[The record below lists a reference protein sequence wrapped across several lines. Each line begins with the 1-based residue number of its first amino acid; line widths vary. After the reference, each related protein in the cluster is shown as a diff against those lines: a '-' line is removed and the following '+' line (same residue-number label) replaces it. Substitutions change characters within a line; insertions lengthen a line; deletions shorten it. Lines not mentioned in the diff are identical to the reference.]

1 MNDSKSVWGA
11 EETQHFYALTP
22 EHILDAVERWGSRCT
37 GRTLQLNSMENRV
50 YEVEVE
56 LAPGQV
62 ETSPRDRFRV
72 IKFYRPGRWSRDQ
85 INEEHLFLKA
95 LAQAELA
102 VVPPLDL
109 PDSKETIAI
118 DPHSSIMC
126 TLFSRAGGR
135 PLDEPSNQELE
146 RLGRL
151 LARMHVVG
159 ANLEIKHRIRLSPQ
173 TFGTAHLNYLCSQKL
188 LPAQLEDR
196 FSEVV
201 TEICKISTDLFA
213 KVPTQPI
220 HGDLHWGNILWNDQ
234 GPLLVDFDDMAIGP
248 IVQDLWML
256 APGRH
261 AEAREA
267 FNYLLDGYTQFGSF
281 DQDWLKLIE
290 PLRAL
295 RMIHFIAWIARRW
308 SDPSF
313 QRVFDRFGTPS
324 YWAEQVH
331 DLEEQL
337 NLIRDAGA

>member
-1 MNDSKSVWGA
+1 MSDSTSVWGA
-11 EETQHFYALTP
+11 NETQHFYALTP
-22 EHILDAVERWGSRCT
+22 DHILDAVERWGLRCT

-56 LAPGQV
+56 LAPGQI

-72 IKFYRPGRWSRDQ
+72 IKFYRPGRWSQQQ
-85 INEEHLFLKA
+85 INDEHIFLKA

-102 VVPPLDL
+102 VVAPLEL
-109 PDSKETIAI
+109 PDSNETIAL

-126 TLFSRAGGR
+126 TLFRRAGGR
-135 PLDEPSNQELE
+135 PLDEPSHEELE

-159 ANLEIKHRIRLSPQ
+159 SNIEIRHRIHLSPQ
-173 TFGTAHLNYLCSQKL
+173 TFGSAHLEYLTAQKL
-188 LPAQLEDR
+188 LPAHLEDR
-196 FSEVV
+196 FVQVV
-201 TEICKISTDLFA
+201 QEICKLSTPLFA

-256 APGRH
+256 APGRD
-261 AEAREA
+261 AQAREA
-267 FNYLLDGYTQFGSF
+267 LNYLLDGYTQFSHF
-281 DQDWLKLIE
+281 DHDWLKLIE

-337 NLIRDAGA
+337 NFIREI